1 MATLVLRTELMSLTS
16 GVSKHKTIESIDNM
30 GNYWRVFDGDVFM
43 VNNMPN
49 DDSAYLGEVIESLYE
64 FLEMNEDNVSNSVSR
79 FEIHSD
85 QAKVHD
91 FADDWEY
98 PTMLSGFRHGT
109 DFAWHAK
116 RIRENRGELPDEVD
130 VVYESWVLKK
140 GAVRDRYRAYYHFT
154 DGNIIDQTQF
164 EELYK

>member
-1 MATLVLRTELMSLTS
+1 MATLVLRTELMTLRE
-16 GVSKHKTIESIDNM
+16 GVSKHKTIESIDLM
-30 GNYWRVFDGDVFM
+30 GNHWRRAGGDLFM

-49 DDSAYLGEVIESLYE
+49 DDSDYLGEVIESLYE
-64 FLEMNEDNVSNSVSR
+64 FLEMNDDKVSDSVSR

-85 QAKVHD
+85 QAKLHD

-98 PTMLSGFRHGT
+98 PTMLNGFRHGR

-140 GAVRDRYRAYYHFT
+140 GASRDRYRAYYHFT
-154 DGNIIDQTQF
+154 DGNIIDETQF
-164 EELYK
+164 KELYK